1 MSSLGCPRAQLPAK
15 SGRTLAG
22 LGSQTRGFQTRHSR
36 GLPGVGERPPQ
47 GCRGWSLLWGQDTGS
62 PPGGRVLPGERFR
75 TRLKPE
81 MWREP
86 WKHAGYPQ
94 DPDGSPVAS
103 SQALWA
109 ESPIPHQLSLGL
121 PQSVQDPKAPGPG
134 PTPEKGLG
142 EPHPGKQGARVWG
155 CLSLSCPVSLSV
167 PHVYCGGRHFC
178 GSLGSLGS

>member
-22 LGSQTRGFQTRHSR
+22 LGSQTQGFQTRHSR
-36 GLPGVGERPPQ
+36 GLPGVRERPPQ

-62 PPGGRVLPGERFR
+62 PPGGRVLPGEIFR

-142 EPHPGKQGARVWG
+142 EPHREKWEPGSGGV
-155 CLSLSCPVSLSV
+155 CLFPVLSPLFE

-178 GSLGSLGS
+178 GSLGS